1 MKRLRILHVW
11 NDFPIPPHH
20 GGRIDLWGRVRAL
33 HELGHEVDAVATVKA
48 LPDPSHYLAAAK
60 HVRNITF
67 VRRYP
72 NPFGIVSR
80 EPLQLR
86 TRRRL
91 ADLKLTRGYDVV
103 LLEQE
108 YVAPAL
114 DAPHLECGR
123 VILRVHNDEPAYYLD
138 LAQSEECWWRRL
150 YYLEEARR
158 FRRTSPRVL
167 ERAHELW
174 FISYDHWQRWRASHP
189 YANQR
194 TAWLPAALPGPLRP
208 AHSGA
213 GERVLI
219 TGNLFQPTNLEGL
232 EWFLNEVHPWLLRRP
247 HYELCVAGSTR
258 GACAHALLKRL
269 CATPRVQL
277 HLNSADLDPLYRS
290 AAIFVNPMQRGV
302 SVKLKTLD
310 AICHGLPVV
319 STAAGLD
326 GAGLESGRHVVLATG
341 GVAMAEAIARLLEA
355 PDERRALVENAQDFL
370 AKHYNQR
377 ANLERLLGAPGEP
390 PEGEPAVSSR
400 HEGRN
405 P

>member
-11 NDFPIPPHH
+11 NDFPVPPHH

-33 HELGHEVDAVATVKA
+33 HELGHEVDAVATVKT
-48 LPDPSHYLAAAK
+48 LPEPCHYLAAAK
-60 HVRNITF
+60 EVRSITL

-72 NPFGIVSR
+72 NPVGILSR

-86 TRRRL
+86 TRRKL
-91 ADLKLTRGYDVV
+91 AGLKLTRSYDVV

-114 DAPHLECGR
+114 DAPCLDCGR

-138 LAQSEECWWRRL
+138 LAESEECWWRRL

-158 FRRTSPRVL
+158 FRRTSPAVFDK
-167 ERAHELW
+167 AHELW

-189 YANQR
+189 HANQR
-194 TAWLPAALPGPLRP
+194 TAWLPAALPGPFRP

-232 EWFLNEVHPWLLRRP
+232 EWFLNEVHPWLTRRP

-258 GACAHALLKRL
+258 CARAQAVIRRL
-269 CATPRVQL
+269 QTAPRVEL
-277 HLNSADLDPLYRS
+277 HLNEPDLEPLYRS
-290 AAIFVNPMQRGV
+290 AAVFVNPMQRGV

-319 STAAGLD
+319 STPAGLD
-326 GAGLESGRHVVLATG
+326 GAGLQSGEHVLLATS
-341 GVAMAEAIARLLEA
+341 GVAMAEAIARLLEG
-355 PDERRALVENAQDFL
+355 PDERRALVESAQEFL
-370 AKHYNQR
+370 AKRYNQR
-377 ANLERLLGAPGEP
+377 ANLERLLDAPEAP
-390 PEGEPAVSSR
+390 HECEPAILHPNER
-400 HEGRN
+400 RTL
-405 P
+405 